1 MTLTYDLFWSF
12 RSPYSY
18 LVTPRLLEF
27 EREYDVTTN
36 VMGGADAMITRAD
49 LAKGEYR
56 DQFDGGDFQAV
67 VANSPEAAE
76 IVIQPVIDAGF
87 EIRSA
92 ERCGNAKGS
101 ARWETTSP

>member
-1 MTLTYDLFWSF
+1 MAHGAE
-12 RSPYSY
+12 RAEAA
-18 LVTPRLLEF
+18 RLGHIPLSI
-27 EREYDVTTN
+27 RCRLSKARRTT
-36 VMGGADAMITRAD
+36 GGADAMITRAD

-56 DQFDGGDFQAV
+56 DQFDGGDFPAV

-92 ERCGNAKGS
+92 ERYGNAKGS
-101 ARWETTSP
+101 ARWETTIP